1 MTKPNDIIG
10 NSDSSHCYPPVLDAC
25 CSARMMWFDKK
36 DSRALFFD
44 KRCEDFGMQ
53 KNGRVLIVEP
63 DVQGCFTEMPF
74 PDETFNLVVF
84 DPPHIKGTEGRIK
97 SVMGRQ
103 YGLLFPGWEDV
114 IAGGFSEC
122 FRVLKENGV
131 LIFKW
136 CEVEIPL
143 SNVLS
148 LTTQKPLFGN
158 RSGKAMNTHW
168 VTFIK

>member
-1 MTKPNDIIG
+1 
-10 NSDSSHCYPPVLDAC
+10 
-25 CSARMMWFDKK
+25 MMWFDKK